1 MRYYFHLVNGQ
12 EAIPDDTGLEL
23 IDLETGKA
31 QAQHVIS
38 ELREEVGTAAEN
50 WASWRLDIASPE
62 GCRLHS
68 ICLATVSE

>member
-31 QAQHVIS
+31 QALQVIS
-38 ELREEVGTAAEN
+38 ELREEVGTAPED
-50 WASWRLDIASPE
+50 WAS
-62 GCRLHS
+62 
-68 ICLATVSE
+68 

>member
-1 MRYYFHLVNGQ
+1 MRYYFHLANGQ
-12 EAIPDDTGLEL
+12 EAIFDDTGLEL

-31 QAQHVIS
+31 QAQQVIS
-38 ELREEVGTAAEN
+38 ELREEVGTASED

-62 GCRLHS
+62 GHRLHS